1 MNLNNYQE
9 KAITSKIY
17 DDSVAIPYVVLG
29 ICGETAELYE
39 KIVEVIGYGEGADL
53 DLLSKETADIIWYL
67 AAWAEENGLMLEDI
81 AKMSNSES
89 LNTIGDMMDDLI
101 KYSGQI
107 AEFSKKALRD
117 DFADISKG
125 VYPASKMDKTNV
137 SIANLLSTVK
147 SVVAFFGL
155 DFELALQQNIDK
167 LASRAARGVLGGS
180 GDVR

>member
-1 MNLNNYQE
+1 MNLNEYQN

-39 KIVEVIGYGEGADL
+39 KIVEAIGIGDDANL
-53 DLLSKETADIIWYL
+53 DLLSKETADILWYL

-81 AKMSNSES
+81 AKMNDSES
-89 LNTIGDMMDDLI
+89 FNTIGDMMDDLI

-125 VYPASKMDKTNV
+125 IYPASKMEKTNV
-137 SIANLLSTVK
+137 AVANLLSTVK
-147 SVVAFFGL
+147 SVVSFYNL
-155 DFELALQQNIDK
+155 DFDTCLQENIDK
-167 LASRAARGVLGGS
+167 LASRAARGKIGGS
-180 GDVR
+180 GDER